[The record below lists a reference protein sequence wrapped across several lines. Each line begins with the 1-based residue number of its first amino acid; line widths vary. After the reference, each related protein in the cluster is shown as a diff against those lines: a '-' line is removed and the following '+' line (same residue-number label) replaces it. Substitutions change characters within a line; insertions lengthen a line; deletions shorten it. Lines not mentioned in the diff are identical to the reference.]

1 MNYVLSKVKIPHIMI
16 TFLMVTYIS
25 VDGCSIPFKYF
36 EKETSANTIQGPI
49 TDTTEE
55 PSINT
60 SQKSTENTIEEQSSD
75 STGQPATTNE
85 VPTITENTIEEQS
98 SDSPG
103 QPATTNEVPTIT
115 ENTIEEQSSDSTGQ
129 PATTNEVPTIT
140 ENTIEEQSSDS
151 TGQPATTN
159 EVPTITENTIEEQS
173 SDSTDQPATTN
184 EVPTI
189 DRNEEPSI
197 STQDSKNCSFKHCH
211 VFKNGNLVLFP
222 GGKNVRGYQNG
233 ANICHYSNGTIFVP
247 RTEEDNKIWLEFI
260 KMLYDEDNSF
270 KEASYPMDYEYSK
283 TKAFYWLFDTDTDE
297 VNNSDYMLKI
307 DDPNDGQPFFDDLTF
322 ADYDSRGRSFIYFS
336 HDNENVFGQLQIRDG
351 SKEFLGFAVC
361 SAR

>member
-1 MNYVLSKVKIPHIMI
+1 MNFVPNKVKMVQIII
-16 TFLMVTYIS
+16 SFLMVALIS
-25 VDGCSIPFKYF
+25 VDGCSVPSKYF
-36 EKETSANTIQGPI
+36 EKETSANTLQGPVR
-49 TDTTEE
+49 DTTEE

-60 SQKSTENTIEEQSSD
+60 SQKLTENTTEEQLLDSTDQPATYPNEVPKTTENPPED

-85 VPTITENTIEEQS
+85 VL
-98 SDSPG
+98 
-103 QPATTNEVPTIT
+103 TTN
-115 ENTIEEQSSDSTGQ
+115 ST
-129 PATTNEVPTIT
+129 
-140 ENTIEEQSSDS
+140 
-151 TGQPATTN
+151 
-159 EVPTITENTIEEQS
+159 
-173 SDSTDQPATTN
+173 
-184 EVPTI
+184 
-189 DRNEEPSI
+189 EEPLM
-197 STQDSKNCSFKHCH
+197 STQDSKYCSFPHCH

-270 KEASYPMDYEYSK
+270 KGAWYPMDYEYSK
-283 TKAFYWLFDTDTDE
+283 TKAFYWLFERGMDE
-297 VNNSDYMLKI
+297 VNDSDYKLKI
-307 DDPNDGQPFFDDLTF
+307 DDPNDGQPDFDDLTF

-351 SKEFLGFAVC
+351 SKEAGFVVC